1 MGYGDFKIDFGF
13 KKILEII
20 KGPCKSTAIFAA
32 HDLTAIGAMR
42 AIKFLG
48 LQVPN
53 DISVVGYDNTMLA
66 EMVDPPL
73 TTVNQQMRKM
83 GYIATEILIKWI
95 KGKRGDLCFR

>member
-1 MGYGDFKIDFGF
+1 
-13 KKILEII
+13 
-20 KGPCKSTAIFAA
+20 
-32 HDLTAIGAMR
+32 MR

-83 GYIATEILIKWI
+83 GYIATELLIKRI
-95 KGKRGDLCFR
+95 KGERGVGEKIILDTELVIRKSAGICNGK